1 MYRDMTRNH
10 HHRREH
16 GRHERGER
24 DSEAWGGRRRL
35 RHGDVRAALVVALTE
50 GPTHGY
56 ELGLRLERRSSGAWR
71 PSPGSIYPTLQLL
84 SDEGL
89 VVGEDRDGKR
99 IYALTSTGRAEAA
112 ERTKRGE
119 AMPWESDHD
128 DGTQGLR
135 ETVHEVRLAAKQ
147 VSAAGDDTQRGRA
160 KAILL
165 EARRQL
171 YELLAKG

>member
-1 MYRDMTRNH
+1 M
-10 HHRREH
+10 
-16 GRHERGER
+16 
-24 DSEAWGGRRRL
+24 
-35 RHGDVRAALVVALTE
+35 
-50 GPTHGY
+50 
-56 ELGLRLERRSSGAWR
+56 
-71 PSPGSIYPTLQLL
+71 
-84 SDEGL
+84 
-89 VVGEDRDGKR
+89 
-99 IYALTSTGRAEAA
+99 TSTGRAEAA

-135 ETVHEVRLAAKQ
+135 EAVHEVRLAAKQ